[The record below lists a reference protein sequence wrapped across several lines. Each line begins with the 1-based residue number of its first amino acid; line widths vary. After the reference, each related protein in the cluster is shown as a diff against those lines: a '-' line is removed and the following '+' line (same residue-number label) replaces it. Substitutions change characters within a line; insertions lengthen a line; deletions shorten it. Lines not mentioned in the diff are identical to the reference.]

1 MYKIVYNEMYEYII
15 IKICSK
21 YDTATNTATF
31 PIMHCV
37 LFVVNELNNAP
48 NSSSRRVGGEVA
60 FFPGASTSDV
70 WLAAWFSTARW
81 PCLPRLHRCSPK
93 VR

>member
-21 YDTATNTATF
+21 YDIAMNTVAF
-31 PIMHCV
+31 SIMHCI
-37 LFVVNELNNAP
+37 LFTTNQLNNAP
-48 NSSSRRVGGEVA
+48 NSSRRVGGEVA